1 MDNVIIGQ
9 LSVKPHHLF
18 ALDEDDWNR
27 NEKDK
32 TLFTDEKFIPRIMV
46 QAGIV
51 KSVSEVRRN
60 CPDLMREVEENSF
73 EMIKWGKKFLFVAR
87 GGEM

>member
-18 ALDEDDWNR
+18 SLDEDDWNR

-60 CPDLMREVEENSF
+60 RPDLVREIEENSF
-73 EMIKWGKKFLFVAR
+73 EIIKWGKKFLFVAR

>member
-1 MDNVIIGQ
+1 MDNVIIGK
-9 LSVKPHHLF
+9 LSVEPHHLF
-18 ALDEDDWNR
+18 ALDEDDWSR

-60 CPDLMREVEENSF
+60 RPDLMREVEESSF

-87 GGEM
+87 GGKI